1 MDIWMDASGLVGW
14 GGHCTRGG
22 QVQGQWTST
31 QLPWHINLK
40 EILAAQFSLETL
52 MKDGHIGNLHMGSQ
66 VAVSFLNKMGGT
78 RSRILCTA
86 ALQLWKLVLSIIG
99 WVKAH

>member
-1 MDIWMDASGLVGW
+1 M
-14 GGHCTRGG
+14 
-22 QVQGQWTST
+22 
-31 QLPWHINLK
+31 

-86 ALQLWKLVLSIIG
+86 ALQLWKLVLSIKG